1 MTPVAFFDAGFDVG
15 TGGGGGTAAVRTRPA
30 VDRLVEGRPT
40 GEPKAGRG
48 GGVFSWRVQRRGSL
62 MVGEMV
68 RRPDKSG
75 QTARRSWGRGWVEG
89 KVFRP
94 GGEGS
99 QAGGEIV
106 I

>member
-1 MTPVAFFDAGFDVG
+1 
-15 TGGGGGTAAVRTRPA
+15 
-30 VDRLVEGRPT
+30 
-40 GEPKAGRG
+40 
-48 GGVFSWRVQRRGSL
+48 

-75 QTARRSWGRGWVEG
+75 QTTGRSWGRGWVEG

-106 I
+106 V